1 MPARKT
7 PKKKAVFTLNAPAAK
22 QVQIAGDFTGWQQ
35 SPVELK
41 QLKDGSW
48 KTTIS
53 LEPGRY
59 EYRFIV
65 DGDWQDDPGCKV
77 HSPNSFGSENCV
89 LIFV

>member
-1 MPARKT
+1 MPPRKST
-7 PKKKAVFTLNAPAAK
+7 TKKAVFVLPAPAAS

-41 QLKDGSW
+41 RLKDGTW
-48 KTTIS
+48 KTTLT

-65 DGDWQDDPGCKV
+65 DGDWQDDPSCKV
-77 HSPNSFGSENCV
+77 KAPNAFGSENCV
-89 LIFV
+89 IFVT